1 MFLRK
6 GFNGKFII
14 CAMFASLL
22 SVHVAYA
29 ADPVEAIEI
38 DESGNCVA
46 EHVENAAEVHWDSG
60 TNTCIVDTC
69 KEGYTLHEDKC
80 IKSCEGE
87 TLNEENAKTGYM
99 QDDKCILTVC
109 ADGYDLDAG
118 ENKCKVRQSG
128 GGSGTPVNEDCGK
141 NLFNPQLLSE
151 GGFTYNSGT
160 YTFTGKF
167 DRRFDATTHANT
179 GDFVSNYY
187 MTNYSYGLQ
196 PNTAYKLVYTIN
208 CATDSNSVTS
218 QSMIMG
224 LLTKANGSNT
234 VIKSAPTVGSCS
246 NGSVTVTVSGGSSTT
261 SVVGVYVGRASGVS
275 NDYSGNLT
283 ISNVMLVLNSES
295 TSTMIP
301 YGPCIKIS
309 TKMATATRATGVE
322 ERLSNVRSIISD
334 LITRTQDN
342 ADGING
348 LQSSKQTRP
357 VDANAC
363 PSNKTCLLVKD
374 TAGHNN
380 WYEIMT
386 CGLDSF
392 LAGITSVEQVLGYGW
407 KTSGGVAENL
417 CGLNDVNCQNGE
429 WATSYDSGIIY
440 GKAKAVPIAE
450 RTYGQIVSLPS
461 NAPTGNVCLCK
472 VTGYR
477 ERTVNGQTV
486 TYGTRKSVTTDKWT
500 VTWARGNTDDA
511 CLAACADDVEYPD
524 NGVNGPKGGYY
535 SNISNTCSSAAPSAT
550 MCQYNRYLDL
560 IVANAPDSGN
570 VGFETPLGS
579 GNQGYDQIC
588 DHSPDTIDNTWC
600 NTANDMSGG
609 APTWEHNTWIAKL
622 PAITLSG
629 TGEPNVPE
637 LYGRAYCTYKD
648 TTTLNQYDVLNQ
660 SEIGTVEP
668 TGVMNTN
675 TGYTDV
681 ACVCKLTGYRNAG
694 AAQVTNISS
703 SKYLFV
709 GGAQGKCN
717 YDCQK
722 MCADAFAQDA
732 DNNLMHQLADSC
744 VAN

>member
-29 ADPVEAIEI
+29 ADPVEAI
-38 DESGNCVA
+38 DDGNGGATEATQENCKPANIPNSLEVA
-46 EHVENAAEVHWDSG
+46 WED
-60 TNTCIVDTC
+60 DTC
-69 KEGYTLHEDKC
+69 VIKKCEDGYIIHD
-80 IKSCEGE
+80 GE
-87 TLNEENAKTGYM
+87 CVKGCSNEQLESLGAVSGYM

-386 CGLDSF
+386 CNSGNF
-392 LAGITSVEQVLGYGW
+392 FNAGAIDNAVYDVPGEPFGFREG
-407 KTSGGVAENL
+407 
-417 CGLNDVNCQNGE
+417 NDVHLICSDSDAGCADGE
-429 WATSYDSGIIY
+429 WVSSYENGLVY
-440 GKAKAVPIAE
+440 GEAQSLSISNPV
-450 RTYGQIVSLPS
+450 GSIVTLPTTGLL
-461 NAPTGNVCLCK
+461 AGNVCVCRATDYRVLDIDTNTYGSRVHVNTNKWVVAGVPGDNMSCVEMCSRFDVDQGPSSMLKRDYYAYLNNSCMTGASQANMCLYSEFLGDIADGTIRYQAAENYGWVMEDGTKVGLCETLNDCGGAGSHAWVEK
-472 VTGYR
+472 YGNDGYVYGRAKLANIQENDYRDMASHGLIKLTGNETESTVCLCQVTGYKESASATKQSYNNDVWMVVSGYEHGDFETNYDDTTGFACTR
-477 ERTVNGQTV
+477 SCARHF
-486 TYGTRKSVTTDKWT
+486 GTIAEDPGGYFSTIDDLCT
-500 VTWARGNTDDA
+500 GNTNS
-511 CLAACADDVEYPD
+511 VP
-524 NGVNGPKGGYY
+524 V
-535 SNISNTCSSAAPSAT
+535 AT
-550 MCQYNRYLDL
+550 P
-560 IVANAPDSGN
+560 VA
-570 VGFETPLGS
+570 
-579 GNQGYDQIC
+579 Q
-588 DHSPDTIDNTWC
+588 
-600 NTANDMSGG
+600 
-609 APTWEHNTWIAKL
+609 
-622 PAITLSG
+622 
-629 TGEPNVPE
+629 
-637 LYGRAYCTYKD
+637 
-648 TTTLNQYDVLNQ
+648 
-660 SEIGTVEP
+660 
-668 TGVMNTN
+668 
-675 TGYTDV
+675 
-681 ACVCKLTGYRNAG
+681 
-694 AAQVTNISS
+694 
-703 SKYLFV
+703 
-709 GGAQGKCN
+709 
-717 YDCQK
+717 
-722 MCADAFAQDA
+722 
-732 DNNLMHQLADSC
+732 
-744 VAN
+744 